1 MRRNTQSALV
11 CLFLFAGL
19 AVNADLAEAWA
30 SSKNNPASKIIPD
43 SESAPPL
50 SAPLK
55 IPVKDPI
62 SVPSAFAKPI
72 LSKPSKSDSQDLHH
86 GAINRTVDALSP
98 PANISASADA
108 VEAFK
113 DTKPRL
119 ILALSGGGCKAVAEI
134 GVLRSFEQHGIKIDG
149 IVGTSMGST
158 VGALYCAG
166 VSVDDIEK
174 MYLDDTMQNA
184 MLKGAILSVFTR
196 PIQPLAHLFK
206 GRPYAG
212 ITSGAGYLKLLQS
225 KLPPKFGDLKIPFA
239 AVVTNLTDGE
249 TTALASGDLPRS
261 VLASNCVPTLY
272 RPMMLNGKLYVDGG
286 LKANLP
292 STIAQGMGAD
302 IVVAALVDTAI
313 KPVANSQFKSKK
325 NLMMRVMD
333 IMIANADKQQ
343 AHASDIL
350 IYPDVDFVPG
360 MTKDRVILKRGIA
373 AGQKAADTVASRV
386 KAELLALDRS
396 KGGNPNQVV
405 EVPSKQVESEDSKVR
420 PE

>member
-1 MRRNTQSALV
+1 MRPSDIKPVLALLTV
-11 CLFLFAGL
+11 LSGL
-19 AVNADLAEAWA
+19 TVNAALTEAWGKPEIIPVTA
-30 SSKNNPASKIIPD
+30 PLPAPASGVVI
-43 SESAPPL
+43 
-50 SAPLK
+50 APLTE
-55 IPVKDPI
+55 
-62 SVPSAFAKPI
+62 AT
-72 LSKPSKSDSQDLHH
+72 SKSKDLHH
-86 GAINRTVDALSP
+86 GAINRSADALSP
-98 PANISASADA
+98 PANIAVDSATA
-108 VEAFK
+108 EAFK
-113 DTKPRL
+113 ETKPRL

-184 MLKGAILSVFTR
+184 MLKGAVLSVITS
-196 PIQPLAHLFK
+196 PIKPIAYLFK

-212 ITSGAGYLKLLQS
+212 ITSGDGYLKLLQS
-225 KLPPKFGDLKIPFA
+225 KLPATFSELKLPFA

-249 TTALASGDLPRS
+249 TTALATGDLPRS

-272 RPMMLNGKLYVDGG
+272 RPMMLGGKLYVDGG

-313 KPVANSQFKSKK
+313 KPVANKQFKSKK

-333 IMIANADKQQ
+333 IMLANADKQQ

-360 MTKDRVILKRGIA
+360 MTKDREILKRGIA
-373 AGQKAADTVASRV
+373 AGQKAADTVTSRI

-396 KGGNPNQVV
+396 KGANPNHLV
-405 EVPSKQVESEDSKVR
+405 EIPSKQVEIEDSKAS

>member
-1 MRRNTQSALV
+1 MRRHTQSALV
-11 CLFLFAGL
+11 CLILFLGAGL
-19 AVNADLAEAWA
+19 AANADSAEAWG
-30 SSKNNPASKIIPD
+30 ASKMSPD
-43 SESAPPL
+43 SDSAPP
-50 SAPLK
+50 SATPLK
-55 IPVKDPI
+55 IPVKDPV

-72 LSKPSKSDSQDLHH
+72 LQRPSKTDSQDLHH

-108 VEAFK
+108 VEAFRE
-113 DTKPRL
+113 TKPRL

-174 MYLDDTMQNA
+174 MYLDDSMQNA
-184 MLKGAILSVFTR
+184 MLKGAIWSVVTS
-196 PIQPLAHLFK
+196 PIKPLTYLFK

-212 ITSGAGYLKLLQS
+212 ITSGNGYLKLLQS
-225 KLPPKFGDLKIPFA
+225 KLPAKFSDLKIPFA

-313 KPVANSQFKSKK
+313 KPVANRQFKSKK

-333 IMIANADKQQ
+333 IMLANADKQQ

-360 MTKDRVILKRGIA
+360 MTKDRDILKRGIA
-373 AGQKAADTVASRV
+373 AGQKAADTVASRI

-396 KGGNPNQVV
+396 KGVNPNQLV
-405 EVPSKQVESEDSKVR
+405 EIPSKQVDSEDSKAS

>member
-1 MRRNTQSALV
+1 MRRSNIKPVLA
-11 CLFLFAGL
+11 CLTTLSGL
-19 AVNADLAEAWA
+19 TANAAAWA
-30 SSKNNPASKIIPD
+30 ASAAVD
-43 SESAPPL
+43 E
-50 SAPLK
+50 
-55 IPVKDPI
+55 V
-62 SVPSAFAKPI
+62 
-72 LSKPSKSDSQDLHH
+72 HH
-86 GAINRTVDALSP
+86 GAINRSVDALSP
-98 PANISASADA
+98 PANIAVDSAA
-108 VEAFK
+108 VVAFK
-113 DTKPRL
+113 ESKPRL

-166 VSVDDIEK
+166 VSVDAIEK
-174 MYLDDTMQNA
+174 LYLDETMQDA
-184 MLKGAILSVFTR
+184 MLKGAIVSVITR
-196 PIQPLAHLFK
+196 PIKPMIYLLK

-212 ITSGAGYLKLLQS
+212 ITSGDGYLKLLQS
-225 KLPPKFGDLKIPFA
+225 KLPATFSELKIPFA

-249 TTALASGDLPRS
+249 TTALATGDLPRS

-272 RPMMLNGKLYVDGG
+272 RPMMLGGKLYVDGG

-313 KPVANSQFKSKK
+313 KPVNNKQFKSKK

-333 IMIANADKQQ
+333 IMLANADKQQ

-360 MTKDRVILKRGIA
+360 MTKDRDILKRGIA
-373 AGQKAADTVASRV
+373 AGQKAADTVIGRI
-386 KAELLALDRS
+386 KTELLAVDRKKGLD
-396 KGGNPNQVV
+396 PNRLV
-405 EVPSKQVESEDSKVR
+405 EIPSKQVETEDSKSS

>member
-1 MRRNTQSALV
+1 MVQIKIQRLLASLTALSALTV
-11 CLFLFAGL
+11 NASFTAAWAQSSPTSDRLNEPQRG
-19 AVNADLAEAWA
+19 AVNRTAD
-30 SSKNNPASKIIPD
+30 
-43 SESAPPL
+43 
-50 SAPLK
+50 
-55 IPVKDPI
+55 V
-62 SVPSAFAKPI
+62 
-72 LSKPSKSDSQDLHH
+72 
-86 GAINRTVDALSP
+86 LSP
-98 PANISASADA
+98 PTSIKVDAAA
-108 VEAFK
+108 VEVFK
-113 DTKPRL
+113 ESKPRL

-174 MYLDDTMQNA
+174 LYLDDDMQNA
-184 MLKGAILSVFTR
+184 MLKGAILSVITR
-196 PIQPLAHLFK
+196 PIKPLAYLFT

-212 ITSGAGYLKLLQS
+212 ITSGTGYLKLLQS
-225 KLPPKFGDLKIPFA
+225 KLPATFSELKIPFA

-272 RPMMLNGKLYVDGG
+272 RPMKLNGKLYVDGG

-292 STIAQGMGAD
+292 SIIAQGMGAD

-313 KPVANSQFKSKK
+313 KPVANKQFKSKR
-325 NLMMRVMD
+325 NLLMRVMD
-333 IMIANADKQQ
+333 IMLANADKQQ

-360 MTKDRVILKRGIA
+360 MTKDREILKRGIA
-373 AGQKAADTVASRV
+373 AGQKAADTVAGRI

-396 KGGNPNQVV
+396 KGVNPNQVV
-405 EVPSKQVESEDSKVR
+405 EVPSKQVEIDNSKIN

>member
-1 MRRNTQSALV
+1 MRRTHIQLALACLSLALSVTVNSAV
-11 CLFLFAGL
+11 AETVEVK
-19 AVNADLAEAWA
+19 AVDLKTGEVKPVDVKQVDV
-30 SSKNNPASKIIPD
+30 KNSEIKD
-43 SESAPPL
+43 S
-50 SAPLK
+50 
-55 IPVKDPI
+55 
-62 SVPSAFAKPI
+62 
-72 LSKPSKSDSQDLHH
+72 HH
-86 GAINRTVDALSP
+86 GSINRSAEALSP
-98 PANISASADA
+98 PANIAVDSAAA
-108 VEAFK
+108 EAFK
-113 DTKPRL
+113 ETKPRL

-174 MYLDDTMQNA
+174 MYLDDSMQNA
-184 MLKGAILSVFTR
+184 MLKGAILSVVTR
-196 PIQPLAHLFK
+196 PIKPLVYVFT

-212 ITSGAGYLKLLQS
+212 ITNGKGYLELLQS
-225 KLPPKFGDLKIPFA
+225 KLPATFSELKIPFA

-249 TTALASGDLPRS
+249 TTALATGDLPRS

-313 KPVANSQFKSKK
+313 KPVANKQFKSKK
-325 NLMMRVMD
+325 NLLMRVMD
-333 IMIANADKQQ
+333 IMLANADKQQ

-360 MTKDRVILKRGIA
+360 LTKDRDILKRGIA
-373 AGQKAADTVASRV
+373 AGQKAADTVAVRI

-396 KGGNPNQVV
+396 KGVNPNQLV
-405 EVPSKQVESEDSKVR
+405 EIPSKTVDKEDTRTS